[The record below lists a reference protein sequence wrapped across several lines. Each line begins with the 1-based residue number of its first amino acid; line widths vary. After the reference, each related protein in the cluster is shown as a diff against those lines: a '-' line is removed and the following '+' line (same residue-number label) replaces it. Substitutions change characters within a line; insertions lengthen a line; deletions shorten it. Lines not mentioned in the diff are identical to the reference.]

1 MPDFSLP
8 GYPTP
13 FGNRYV
19 NITTHNGPLLYAAGG
34 EALNASAFG
43 WGSFD
48 RVAGSVSFN
57 ANNTGNYSVQVRYPV
72 GQAPATA
79 NNNISGKGNPIP
91 TGSNSVVLV
100 WLAANGTEA
109 ANNTNLTS
117 EFVRLEMHG
126 G

>member
-8 GYPTP
+8 GYDQS
-13 FGNRYV
+13 FGSRKV
-19 NITTHNGPLLYAAGG
+19 LITTHNGPTAYVAGG
-34 EALNASAFG
+34 ETLNASTFG

-48 RVAGSVSFN
+48 KVSGSQSFN
-57 ANNTGNYSVQVRYPV
+57 ANNTGNYSAVPMYPV

-79 NNNISGKGNPIP
+79 NNAVVGQVP
-91 TGSNSVVLV
+91 TGSNSVKLK

-109 ANNTNLTS
+109 ANNTNLS
-117 EFVRLEMHG
+117 AEFVRLEMFG